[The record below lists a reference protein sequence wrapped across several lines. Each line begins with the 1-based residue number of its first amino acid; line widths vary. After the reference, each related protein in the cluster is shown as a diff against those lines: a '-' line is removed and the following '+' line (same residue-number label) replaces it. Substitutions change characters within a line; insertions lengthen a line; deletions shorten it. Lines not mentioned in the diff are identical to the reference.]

1 MYPELE
7 KRVSVYKLKTKKP
20 MKKIVFGLGVAFVA
34 VLFASCNNQNNPAL
48 DAAIKANDSLK
59 QIINTKDADLDS
71 MFATLNEIEE
81 NLAAVNSRY
90 NTIQELRRANMEGQ
104 PNVKNQIN
112 EQIKNI
118 ENLMAANKQKLAN
131 LQSKIKTEGAEST
144 RLQELVN
151 RQEQRIAAQESQ
163 IAELLTE
170 LESNKVLIKKLNEDV
185 SQLTAAN
192 EEKEQFIQRQ
202 TNEANR
208 AYYVVGSYDDLNEAG
223 IVSKAG
229 GFIGIGRHQGT
240 NTDMPLDRFTQ
251 IDRTKV
257 TTIPINMKKAIVV
270 SKHAENSYEL
280 VMDENDPKLV
290 SYLRILNPTKFWEQ
304 TRFLVISTK

>member
-1 MYPELE
+1 M
-7 KRVSVYKLKTKKP
+7 RR
-20 MKKIVFGLGVAFVA
+20 IVPLLSLAVVATI
-34 VLFASCNNQNNPAL
+34 FASCNNHQEEL
-48 DAAIKANDSLK
+48 DAAIKKTDSLAL
-59 QIINTKDADLDS
+59 IINNKDAELDS
-71 MFATLNEIEE
+71 LFATLNQIEE

-90 NTIQELRRANMEGQ
+90 NAVQELRRANIEGQ

-112 EQIKNI
+112 EQIKSI

-131 LQSKIKTEGAEST
+131 LQAKISSEGKEST

-151 RQEQRIAAQESQ
+151 RQEERIAAQESQ

-170 LESNKVLIKKLNEDV
+170 LENNKVLIKKLNQDV
-185 SQLTAAN
+185 SDLTASN
-192 EEKEQFIQRQ
+192 EEKDQFIQRQ

-208 AYYVVGSYDDLNEAG
+208 AYYVVGSYADLSEAG
-223 IVSKAG
+223 IVYKSG

-240 NTDMPLDRFTQ
+240 RSEMPLDHFTQ

-257 TTIPINMKKAIVV
+257 TTIPVNMKNAVV
-270 SKHAENSYEL
+270 ISNHPDNSYEM
-280 VMDENDPKLV
+280 VMDENDSRKV
-290 SYLRILNPTKFWEQ
+290 SYLRILNPAKFWEQ